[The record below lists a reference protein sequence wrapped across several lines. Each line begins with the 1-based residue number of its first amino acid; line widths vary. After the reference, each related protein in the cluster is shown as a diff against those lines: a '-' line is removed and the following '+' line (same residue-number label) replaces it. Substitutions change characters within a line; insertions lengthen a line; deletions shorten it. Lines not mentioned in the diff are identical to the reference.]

1 MCKFWMKLCGVVL
14 FSLLANSAFSQDWKL
29 SKAMQQELAERNSDE
44 HHILVVGPNWA
55 NWDSLNLSVRSKGIT
70 RKERAKYVMT
80 YLKEIY
86 KKSQDKIINE
96 GDISRDDIEHTFWI
110 ANVIELKASTQKVYE
125 LMTVGEV
132 QSIQLADEIKI
143 APVEFE
149 KSESVQSRSIGGIE
163 PGIEAVNARFLWN
176 LGYTGKG
183 QKVLNFDTGVW
194 PDHPAISENYLGN
207 HKPLDEVWF
216 PYDKIIP
223 GDKESSHGTHTNGTC
238 IGLDRSTNDTI
249 GIAYESMFIA
259 TDPIVS
265 NAADIRT
272 FPNIMRGYEWALNP
286 DGDSTTTDDIPDV
299 INNSWGRT
307 FDSIFLPEVCG
318 GIVENT
324 LIAIENA
331 GIVSIHSAGNSG
343 PGSGTVGLPSGSN
356 PSLVNNFAVGAVNAD
371 NPSYPIAGFSS
382 RGPSYCPSSG
392 ALEIKPEVVA
402 PGVNVRSAV
411 RNGSDY
417 TYDNYQGTSMAAPH
431 VSGVSLLLT
440 EAFPNATAEEI
451 KEALY
456 YTAVDLGDPGEDN
469 TYGRGMIDAEAAYN
483 YLAQNYTPSTPQT
496 NSFDISINKI
506 TPSNELSLCG
516 DSFTP
521 VIHFD
526 NTNTVDKSDL
536 SVTYGF
542 YGSAEMTQSIG
553 TGTLQQQDSIVLDP
567 VQIPSS
573 GYLEFYAE
581 VEYSGSNQELNSV
594 NNTRFI
600 RFKKNGNSQLPYLE
614 TFENIDEFLY
624 SSWIKNDEEA
634 NQSWEIDSALS
645 SNGTENSVATMQLSS
660 YLTGSGDRDFLY
672 SPALRVDGQNQLHLA
687 FDYSYQL
694 KFSGF
699 QDSLIVALS
708 TDCGNTFQRVFE
720 QGAEELNSTDKTLQ
734 SDWTPQDTSDWEH
747 VNISLPQVADGN
759 DVIVRFETYNERGN
773 NLYLD
778 NVEVF
783 DPAQGSVGHNAI
795 VNKPELEIFPN
806 PVEKTLNWKSDENVY
821 VVEVF
826 DITGRSVLT
835 KTVKGEQ
842 SISVSSLNSGAY
854 IVSFEM
860 QNGESVRE
868 RIVVR

>member
-1 MCKFWMKLCGVVL
+1 MSKFWMRLCGIVL
-14 FSLLANSAFSQDWKL
+14 FLVLANSSFSQDWKL
-29 SKAMQQELAERNSDE
+29 SNALQEELAVRTNSE
-44 HHILVVGPNWA
+44 YQILVVGPNWA
-55 NWDSLNLSVRSKGIT
+55 NWDSLNLSVRSKGIS
-70 RKERAKYVMT
+70 RKERAKYVMA
-80 YLKEIY
+80 YLKDIH
-86 KKSQDKIINE
+86 KKSQDIIIKE
-96 GDISRDDIEHTFWI
+96 GNIDRDNIEHTFWI
-110 ANVIELKASTQKVYE
+110 TNVIELKASTEKVRE
-125 LMTVGEV
+125 LMAVGEV

-149 KSESVQSRSIGGIE
+149 KSESVQSRSVGGIE

-216 PYDKIIP
+216 PYDKVIP
-223 GDKESSHGTHTNGTC
+223 GDKGSSHGTHTNGTC

-324 LIAIENA
+324 LIALENA

-343 PGSGTVGLPSGSN
+343 PGSGTVGLPAGSN

-371 NPSYPIAGFSS
+371 NPSYLIAGFSS

-456 YTAVDLGDPGEDN
+456 YSAVDLGDPGEDN

-483 YLAQNYTPSTPQT
+483 YLAQNYTPSNPQT
-496 NSFDISINKI
+496 NSFDISINEI

-516 DSFTP
+516 DSFSP

-526 NTNTVDKSDL
+526 NTITIDKSDL

-567 VQIPSS
+567 IQIPSS

-581 VEYSGSNQELNSV
+581 VVYSGSNQEMNTV

-600 RFKKNGNSQLPYLE
+600 RFKKNGNSGLPYLE
-614 TFENIDEFLY
+614 TFENIDELLN
-624 SSWIKNDEEA
+624 SSWVKNDEED
-634 NQSWEIDSALS
+634 NQSWELDSALS
-645 SNGTENSVATMQLSS
+645 TTGTVNRVATMQLSS

-672 SPALRVDGQNQLHLA
+672 SPALRVDGQNQLHLT

-699 QDSLIVALS
+699 QDSLIVAVS
-708 TDCGNTFQRVFE
+708 TDCENSFQRVFE
-720 QGAEELNSTDKTLQ
+720 RGAEDLNSTDKTLQ

-747 VNISLPQVADGN
+747 VNISLPQVADGEN
-759 DVIVRFETYNERGN
+759 VIVRFESYNERGN
-773 NLYLD
+773 NIYLD

-783 DPAQGSVGHNAI
+783 DPAQGSVGQSRTSNSTA
-795 VNKPELEIFPN
+795 LEVFPN
-806 PVEKTLNWKSDENVY
+806 PVETMLNWQSEEKVLELRI
-821 VVEVF
+821 F
-826 DITGRSVLT
+826 DITGRAVLT
-835 KTVKGEQ
+835 KAVNDEQ
-842 SISVSSLNSGAY
+842 NLSVSSLQSGTY
-854 IVSFEM
+854 IVLFEM
-860 QNGESVRE
+860 QNGESVRK